1 MNLPRGRRRRW
12 RESGFTLVE
21 LLVAMTL
28 LGFLTVL
35 LFGGLRFGTRS
46 WDYAQRSFGDD
57 RMIAGAQET
66 LLRELQQAYPLPVST
81 NESDVHVAFD
91 GTAHELRWLSAASTA
106 TGAMTL
112 HRLFEAGDDRAR
124 SVAMSSRA
132 ELALGPWER
141 PRHLLDG
148 VAAFAFDYYGQRR
161 GEKSAR
167 WDGSWRDQP
176 TLPSLVRVRVLF
188 QDKRRA
194 WPDLVVAPRILGD
207 AGCVLNTIT
216 DDCQGH

>member
-1 MNLPRGRRRRW
+1 MNLSTARQKGR

-46 WDYAQRSFGDD
+46 WDYAQRSYGDD

-66 LLRELQQAYPLPVST
+66 LRRELRQAYPLPVST
-81 NESDVHVAFD
+81 NESDAHVAFD
-91 GTAHELRWLSAASTA
+91 GTAHELRWLSAAITA

-112 HRLFEAGDDRAR
+112 HRLFELGDGPTR
-124 SVAMSSRA
+124 SVVMSSRA
-132 ELALGPWER
+132 ELAMGPWE
-141 PRHLLDG
+141 PARHLLDG

-167 WDGSWRDQP
+167 WDSSWRDQP

-188 QDKRRA
+188 SDRRRA
-194 WPDLVVAPRILGD
+194 WPGLVVTPRISGD
-207 AGCVLNTIT
+207 AGCVLNAIT
-216 DDCQGH
+216 GDCQGH